1 MKNPYLITKLGPHL
15 LVDHSQTSPARP
27 WGSWILTLALWV
39 AAFGIFCWISLGV
52 AQAENAP
59 SDPLVMKVYPDGT
72 KVVLRWSEV
81 GKQVDNGEKYGG
93 APRIVAYD
101 PAKDGIV
108 PIGEPAAKTD
118 ASASSSTVSP
128 SSSVISPDQPARM
141 DYTNADPKDFEQDFG
156 PAEGFVFKTAV
167 GPAFQQPLSARS
179 GSGTYS
185 SIVFQPGIRYDLEP
199 AYNVTDFFRVGVETA
214 FIYNQIHSIS
224 SLGTTSYAG
233 SSQFGN
239 GGLFQIP
246 ILANLTFTFPS
257 DGPFRGYFG
266 GGTGASWNILQRS
279 ALDPDDGNPS
289 TYTSWQW
296 NFVWQ
301 VSTGF
306 TYTVAPGLDLDLGY
320 KLLSSPSPS
329 AQGSGQ
335 IKSSYNHSV
344 QVGLAWR
351 F

>member
-1 MKNPYLITKLGPHL
+1 VVKNEPNTESKKGELNMKKYQC
-15 LVDHSQTSPARP
+15 LVF
-27 WGSWILTLALWV
+27 LALAINPWV
-39 AAFGIFCWISLGV
+39 FGQDGQPSTALYQPTEASGV
-52 AQAENAP
+52 
-59 SDPLVMKVYPDGT
+59 
-72 KVVLRWSEV
+72 
-81 GKQVDNGEKYGG
+81 
-93 APRIVAYD
+93 
-101 PAKDGIV
+101 V
-108 PIGEPAAKTD
+108 PIGAEAPKET
-118 ASASSSTVSP
+118 ASTSTASVPASSSVVSP
-128 SSSVISPDQPARM
+128 EQPAKM
-141 DYTNADPKDFEQDFG
+141 DYTNADPKDYDENLG
-156 PAEGFVFKTAV
+156 PLEGFTFNTAV
-167 GPAFQQPLSARS
+167 GPAFQQPISARS

-185 SIVFQPGIRYDLEP
+185 RIVFQPGIRYDLEP
-199 AYNVTDFFRVGVETA
+199 AYNVTDWFRAGLETA

-224 SLGTTSYAG
+224 MLGTTSYYG

-266 GGTGASWNILQRS
+266 GGTGASWNVLQRS
-279 ALDPDDGNPS
+279 ALDPDDGSPS

-335 IKSSYNHSV
+335 TKSSYNHSV
-344 QVGLAWR
+344 QIGLAWR